1 MTEND
6 YKLAYQ
12 RERSAR
18 IDAENLL
25 DEKTRE
31 LSTSMNL
38 VQSQFEELLIR
49 SNLLDLQTSISN
61 FTQKQLGLTEALR
74 EFIAVLGEAD
84 DAPYVYVYLKRKS
97 SNLPKLI
104 DISWPLDLPQE
115 INQLITDREDDESEN
130 VVQKVLDKKRIIC
143 WSADQKKS
151 PDIAKQ
157 FKHYKIDGCYA
168 FPIKRFGK
176 VIAIIE
182 VGVRDW
188 SKLHESLIEHIESV
202 SIQLSV
208 ALERRQAQKDTQ
220 KYIEDL
226 KNAVKNLKE
235 TQNQLIRSEKMA
247 SLGLLAAGVA
257 HEINN
262 PVGFVT
268 SNIETLRE
276 YTETFSKLIEL
287 YQKLSKDQKLSKESG
302 GKSPLEQEILHIEE
316 TEDIDFLIQDV
327 QPMLNDSLAGLD
339 RVKDI
344 VNSLKSFARTENTES
359 RTADINQCIENALKL
374 VWNEIKYNSVVV
386 KKLEEVPSIDC
397 YPEQIEQVIMN
408 LVVNAGQAFDKDGE
422 IRISSGCEDDQ
433 IVIKVEDNGCGINDA
448 DMSKIFDPF
457 YTTKPMGVGTG
468 LGLSISYGIIDK
480 HDGNIFVDSEVG
492 RGTLFKI
499 CLPINNQ

>member
-12 RERSAR
+12 RERRAR

-49 SNLLDLQTSISN
+49 SSLLDLQTSISN
-61 FTQKQLGLTEALR
+61 FTQKQLSLTESLK

-84 DAPYVYVYLKRKS
+84 DAPYVFVYLKRKS

-115 INQLITDREDDESEN
+115 INQLIIDREDDESEN

-143 WSADQKKS
+143 WSADKKKS
-151 PDIAKQ
+151 PDIARQ
-157 FKHYKIDGCYA
+157 FRCYEIDGCYA
-168 FPIKRFGK
+168 FPIKRFGE

-182 VGVRDW
+182 IGVRDW

-287 YQKLSKDQKLSKESG
+287 YQKLSRKGDRKT
-302 GKSPLEQEILHIEE
+302 PLEQEILHIEE

-327 QPMLNDSLAGLD
+327 QPMLDDSLAGLD

-344 VNSLKSFARTENTES
+344 VNSLKSFARTETTES

-374 VWNEIKYNSVVV
+374 VWNEVKYNSVVV
-386 KKLEEVPSIDC
+386 KKLEEVPQIDC

-408 LVVNAGQAFDKDGE
+408 LIVNAGQAFDKEGE
-422 IRISSGCEDDQ
+422 IKISSGCEDDQ
-433 IVIKVEDNGCGINDA
+433 IVIKVEDNGCGISEE

-499 CLPINNQ
+499 CLPINR